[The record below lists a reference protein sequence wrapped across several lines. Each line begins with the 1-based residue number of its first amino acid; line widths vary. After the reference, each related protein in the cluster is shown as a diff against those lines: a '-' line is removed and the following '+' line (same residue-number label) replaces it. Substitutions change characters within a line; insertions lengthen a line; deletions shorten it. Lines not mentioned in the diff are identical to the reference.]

1 MDAIDNNDELRDAP
15 TLRSIPKVDPFVVPD
30 GFFDRFP
37 QQMQQRIAAEHVR
50 GTRWSWGLPIWAV
63 KPAFGALTL
72 FAVIILAWTL
82 WPTKDTAVDSAQLAT
97 YETLDHV
104 TDDLEADDIYAALS
118 TDDPLLAEADLG
130 LTGDE
135 LAEYIEREELPLDLL
150 MEEL

>member
-1 MDAIDNNDELRDAP
+1 MDALDNNDELRDAP
-15 TLRSIPKVDPFVVPD
+15 TLRSISKVDPFVVPD

-37 QQMQQRIAAEHVR
+37 QQMQQRIAAER
-50 GTRWSWGLPIWAV
+50 ARRTRWSWGLPEWVV
-63 KPAFGALTL
+63 KPAFGAL
-72 FAVIILAWTL
+72 AVVAVGILAWTL
-82 WPTKDTAVDSAQLAT
+82 WPTKDTAVDSAQLAV

-130 LTGDE
+130 LTSEE